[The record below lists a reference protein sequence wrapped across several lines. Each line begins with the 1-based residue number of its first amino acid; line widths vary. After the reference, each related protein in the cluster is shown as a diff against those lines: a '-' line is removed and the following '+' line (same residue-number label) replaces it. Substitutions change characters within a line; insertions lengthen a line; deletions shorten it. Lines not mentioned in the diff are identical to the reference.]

1 MRPQP
6 LLRAG
11 RPMAV
16 GALGFA
22 TLAAGTS
29 AVALAQNNQ
38 DVITVKK
45 ARTHV
50 LAGRAVRVQ
59 GVLRPPHRGDVVALQ
74 ARRRGRWT
82 TLDRD
87 GTDAAGRYGLRYRT
101 RRPGSWKLRVRVAGA
116 QAATAG
122 RAGRARRG
130 GPRRSLGRLNVY
142 RHANASWYGPGFF
155 GHHLACGG
163 NLTPGTLGVAHKTLP
178 CGTKITLRYRGRSVR
193 VPVVDRGPYVAGREF
208 DLTAATKQRLGFA
221 GHGYVLTTR

>member
-6 LLRAG
+6 LLRVK

-22 TLAAGTS
+22 TLATGTS
-29 AVALAQNNQ
+29 AVALAQNSQ

-50 LAGRAVRVQ
+50 LAGRVVRVQ
-59 GVLRPPHRGDVVALQ
+59 GALHPAHRGDVVVLQ
-74 ARRRGRWT
+74 ARRGGHWR
-82 TLDRD
+82 TLTRD
-87 GTDAAGRYGLRYRT
+87 ATDAAGRYRLRYRA
-101 RRPGSWKLRVRVAGA
+101 RRPGSWKVRVRVAGA
-116 QAATAG
+116 QVASAG
-122 RAGRARRG
+122 RAVAAKAR
-130 GPRRSLGRLNVY
+130 PRRSVGRLNVY
-142 RHANASWYGPGFF
+142 RHAYASWYGPGFY

-163 NLTPGTLGVAHKTLP
+163 SLTTGTLGVAHKTLP
-178 CGTKITLRYRGRSVR
+178 CGTKVTLRYRGRSVR

-208 DLTAATKQRLGFA
+208 DLTSATKQRLGFQ

>member
-1 MRPQP
+1 
-6 LLRAG
+6 
-11 RPMAV
+11 MAV

-29 AVALAQNNQ
+29 AVALAQNNHQ
-38 DVITVKK
+38 DVITVKT

-50 LAGRAVRVQ
+50 LAGRAVHVQ
-59 GVLRPPHRGDVVALQ
+59 GVLRPPHRGDAVTLQ
-74 ARRRGRWT
+74 ARRGRHWS

-87 GTDAAGRYGLRYRT
+87 AIDAAGRYRLRYRT

-116 QAATAG
+116 KAATAG
-122 RAGRARRG
+122 RAGRVG
-130 GPRRSLGRLNVY
+130 GGGLRRSLGRLNVF
-142 RHANASWYGPGFF
+142 RHAYASWYGPGFF

-163 NLTPGTLGVAHKTLP
+163 SLTPGTLGVAHKTLP
-178 CGTKITLRYRGRSVR
+178 CGTKVTLRYHGRSVR

-208 DLTAATKQRLGFA
+208 DLTSATKQRLGFQ